1 MEFTSLNYIDYIALA
16 ILFISAMLST
26 IRGMT
31 REFLGLVGWFV
42 AIFIA
47 KLTSPILVP
56 ILEGFISVVYVITP
70 LSLVIPFLAAFI
82 VWYVFAS
89 VVSPSLSRAGLG
101 ALDGGMGVFFGLAR
115 GAVIIVL
122 SYLALLYLFGGS
134 NKIPD
139 VVKESNASRFSILL
153 INTTKPIL
161 PNIILMQ
168 FDNLSLLEIQSPGSN
183 TLNTDPKSAATT
195 RNQENVETNA
205 QNTVEFETDK
215 KPASANLTVRAVE

>member
-1 MEFTSLNYIDYIALA
+1 MEFTSLNYVDYLAIA

-47 KLTSPILVP
+47 KLSSPVLIPL
-56 ILEGFISVVYVITP
+56 LDSFISVSSIITP
-70 LSLVIPFLAAFI
+70 ISWIIPFFAAFI

-122 SYLALLYLFGGS
+122 CYLVLVFLFGGEKQTP
-134 NKIPD
+134 N
-139 VVKESNASRFSILL
+139 VVRESNTARFSL
-153 INTTKPIL
+153 IIINLTKPLL
-161 PNIILMQ
+161 PNSIQNQ
-168 FDNLSLLEIQSPGSN
+168 FDDLSIPTIESDSSN
-183 TLNTDPKSAATT
+183 AVAKEQPLADTANQQRSGVVVAGDAQAAENPVAVTL
-195 RNQENVETNA
+195 QE
-205 QNTVEFETDK
+205 
-215 KPASANLTVRAVE
+215 RAVD

>member
-1 MEFTSLNYIDYIALA
+1 MEFTSLNYVDYLAIA

-47 KLTSPILVP
+47 KLSSPVLIPL
-56 ILEGFISVVYVITP
+56 LDSFISVSSIITP
-70 LSLVIPFLAAFI
+70 ISWIIPFFAAFI

-89 VVSPSLSRAGLG
+89 AVSPSLSRAGLG

-122 SYLALLYLFGGS
+122 CYLVLVFLFGGEKQTP
-134 NKIPD
+134 N
-139 VVKESNASRFSILL
+139 VVRESNTARFSL
-153 INTTKPIL
+153 IIINLTKPLL
-161 PNIILMQ
+161 PHSIQNQ
-168 FDNLSLLEIQSPGSN
+168 FDDLSIPTIESDSSN
-183 TLNTDPKSAATT
+183 AAAQEQPLADTANQKRSGVVVAGDAQAAKNPVAVTL
-195 RNQENVETNA
+195 QE
-205 QNTVEFETDK
+205 
-215 KPASANLTVRAVE
+215 RAVD

>member
-1 MEFTSLNYIDYIALA
+1 MEFTSLNYVDYLAIA

-47 KLTSPILVP
+47 KLSSPVLIPL
-56 ILEGFISVVYVITP
+56 LDSFISVSSIITP
-70 LSLVIPFLAAFI
+70 ISWIIPFFAAFI

-122 SYLALLYLFGGS
+122 CYLVLVFLFGGEKQTP
-134 NKIPD
+134 N
-139 VVKESNASRFSILL
+139 VVRESNTARFSL
-153 INTTKPIL
+153 IIINLTKPLL
-161 PNIILMQ
+161 PHSIQNQ
-168 FDNLSLLEIQSPGSN
+168 FDDLSIPTIESDSSN
-183 TLNTDPKSAATT
+183 AAAQEQPLADTANQKRSGAVVAGDAQAAKNPVAVTL
-195 RNQENVETNA
+195 QE
-205 QNTVEFETDK
+205 
-215 KPASANLTVRAVE
+215 RAVD

>member
-1 MEFTSLNYIDYIALA
+1 MEFTSLNYVDYLAIA

-42 AIFIA
+42 ALFIA
-47 KLTSPILVP
+47 KLSSPVLIPL
-56 ILEGFISVVYVITP
+56 LDSFISVSSIITP
-70 LSLVIPFLAAFI
+70 ISWIIPFFAAFI

-122 SYLALLYLFGGS
+122 CYLVLVFLFGGEKQTP
-134 NKIPD
+134 N
-139 VVKESNASRFSILL
+139 VVRESNTARFSL
-153 INTTKPIL
+153 IIINLTKPLL
-161 PNIILMQ
+161 PNSIQNQ
-168 FDNLSLLEIQSPGSN
+168 FDDLSIPTIESDSSN
-183 TLNTDPKSAATT
+183 AAAQEQPLADTANQKRSGVVVAGDAQAAKNPVAVTL
-195 RNQENVETNA
+195 QE
-205 QNTVEFETDK
+205 
-215 KPASANLTVRAVE
+215 RAVD

>member
-1 MEFTSLNYIDYIALA
+1 MEFTSLNYVDYLAIA

-47 KLTSPILVP
+47 KLSSPVLIPL
-56 ILEGFISVVYVITP
+56 LDSFISVSSIITP
-70 LSLVIPFLAAFI
+70 ISWIIPFFAAFI

-115 GAVIIVL
+115 GAVIIVIC
-122 SYLALLYLFGGS
+122 YLVLVFLFGGEKQTP
-134 NKIPD
+134 N
-139 VVKESNASRFSILL
+139 VVRESNTARFSL
-153 INTTKPIL
+153 IIINLTKPLL
-161 PNIILMQ
+161 PHSIQNQ
-168 FDNLSLLEIQSPGSN
+168 FDDLSIPTIESDSSN
-183 TLNTDPKSAATT
+183 AAAQEQPLADTANQKRSGVVVAGDAQAAKNPVAVTL
-195 RNQENVETNA
+195 QE
-205 QNTVEFETDK
+205 
-215 KPASANLTVRAVE
+215 RAVD

>member
-1 MEFTSLNYIDYIALA
+1 MEFTSLNYVDYLAIA

-47 KLTSPILVP
+47 KLSSPVLIPL
-56 ILEGFISVVYVITP
+56 LDSFISVSSIITP
-70 LSLVIPFLAAFI
+70 ISWIIPFFAAFI

-89 VVSPSLSRAGLG
+89 AVSPSLSRAGLG

-122 SYLALLYLFGGS
+122 FYLVLVFLFGGEKQTP
-134 NKIPD
+134 N
-139 VVKESNASRFSILL
+139 VVRESNTARFSL
-153 INTTKPIL
+153 IIINLTKPLL
-161 PNIILMQ
+161 PHSIQNQ
-168 FDNLSLLEIQSPGSN
+168 FDDLSIPTIESDSSN
-183 TLNTDPKSAATT
+183 AAAQKQPLADTANQQRSGVVVAGDAQAAENPVAVTL
-195 RNQENVETNA
+195 QE
-205 QNTVEFETDK
+205 
-215 KPASANLTVRAVE
+215 RAVD

>member
-1 MEFTSLNYIDYIALA
+1 MEFTSLNYVDYLAIA

-47 KLTSPILVP
+47 KLSSPVLIPL
-56 ILEGFISVVYVITP
+56 LDSFISVSSIITP
-70 LSLVIPFLAAFI
+70 ISWIIPFFAAFI

-89 VVSPSLSRAGLG
+89 VVSPSLSRSGLG

-122 SYLALLYLFGGS
+122 CYLVLVFLFGGEKQTP
-134 NKIPD
+134 N
-139 VVKESNASRFSILL
+139 VVRESNTARFSL
-153 INTTKPIL
+153 IIINLTKPLL
-161 PNIILMQ
+161 PNSIQNQ
-168 FDNLSLLEIQSPGSN
+168 FDDLSIPTIESDSSN
-183 TLNTDPKSAATT
+183 AAAQEQPLADTANQKRSGVVVAGDAQAAKNPVAVTL
-195 RNQENVETNA
+195 QE
-205 QNTVEFETDK
+205 
-215 KPASANLTVRAVE
+215 RAVD

>member
-1 MEFTSLNYIDYIALA
+1 MEFTSLNYVDYLAIA

-47 KLTSPILVP
+47 KLSSPVLIPPLDS
-56 ILEGFISVVYVITP
+56 FISVSSIITP
-70 LSLVIPFLAAFI
+70 ISWIIPFFAAFI

-122 SYLALLYLFGGS
+122 CYLVLVFLFGGEKQTP
-134 NKIPD
+134 N
-139 VVKESNASRFSILL
+139 VVRESNTARFSL
-153 INTTKPIL
+153 IIINLTKPLL
-161 PNIILMQ
+161 PNSIQNQ
-168 FDNLSLLEIQSPGSN
+168 FDDLSIPTIESDSSN
-183 TLNTDPKSAATT
+183 AVAKERPLADTANQQRSGVVVAGDAQAAENPVAVTL
-195 RNQENVETNA
+195 QE
-205 QNTVEFETDK
+205 
-215 KPASANLTVRAVE
+215 RAVD

>member
-1 MEFTSLNYIDYIALA
+1 MEFTSLNYVDYLAIA

-47 KLTSPILVP
+47 KLSSPVLIPL
-56 ILEGFISVVYVITP
+56 LDSFISVSSIITP
-70 LSLVIPFLAAFI
+70 VSWIIPFFAAFI

-89 VVSPSLSRAGLG
+89 AVSPSLSRAGLG

-122 SYLALLYLFGGS
+122 CYLVLVFLFGGEKQTP
-134 NKIPD
+134 N
-139 VVKESNASRFSILL
+139 VVRESNTARFSL
-153 INTTKPIL
+153 IIINLTKPLL
-161 PNIILMQ
+161 PNSIQNQ
-168 FDNLSLLEIQSPGSN
+168 FDDLSIPTIESDSSN
-183 TLNTDPKSAATT
+183 AAAQKQPLADTANQQRSGVVVAGDAQAAKNPVAVTL
-195 RNQENVETNA
+195 QE
-205 QNTVEFETDK
+205 
-215 KPASANLTVRAVE
+215 RAVD

>member
-1 MEFTSLNYIDYIALA
+1 MEFTSLNYVDYLAIA

-47 KLTSPILVP
+47 KLSSPVLIPL
-56 ILEGFISVVYVITP
+56 LDSFISVSSIITP
-70 LSLVIPFLAAFI
+70 ISWIIPFFAAFI

-122 SYLALLYLFGGS
+122 CYLVLVFLFGGEKQTP
-134 NKIPD
+134 N
-139 VVKESNASRFSILL
+139 VVRESNTARFSL
-153 INTTKPIL
+153 IIINLTTPLL
-161 PNIILMQ
+161 PNSIQNQ
-168 FDNLSLLEIQSPGSN
+168 FDDLSIPTIESDSSN
-183 TLNTDPKSAATT
+183 AAAQEQPLADTANQKRSGVVVAGDAQAAKNPVAVTL
-195 RNQENVETNA
+195 QE
-205 QNTVEFETDK
+205 
-215 KPASANLTVRAVE
+215 RAVD

>member
-1 MEFTSLNYIDYIALA
+1 MEFTSLNYIDYLAIA

-47 KLTSPILVP
+47 KLSSPVLIPL
-56 ILEGFISVVYVITP
+56 LDSFISVSSIITP
-70 LSLVIPFLAAFI
+70 ISWIIPFFASFI

-89 VVSPSLSRAGLG
+89 VVSPRLSRAGLG

-122 SYLALLYLFGGS
+122 CYLVLVFLFGGEKQTP
-134 NKIPD
+134 N
-139 VVKESNASRFSILL
+139 VVRESNTAHFSL
-153 INTTKPIL
+153 IIINLTKPLL
-161 PNIILMQ
+161 PNSIQNQ
-168 FDNLSLLEIQSPGSN
+168 FDDLSIPTIESDSSN
-183 TLNTDPKSAATT
+183 AAAQGQPLADIANQQRSGVVVSGGAQAAKNPVAVTL
-195 RNQENVETNA
+195 QE
-205 QNTVEFETDK
+205 
-215 KPASANLTVRAVE
+215 RAVD

>member
-1 MEFTSLNYIDYIALA
+1 MEFTSLNYVDYLAIA

-47 KLTSPILVP
+47 KLSSPVLIPL
-56 ILEGFISVVYVITP
+56 LDSFISVSSIITP
-70 LSLVIPFLAAFI
+70 ISWIIPFFAAFI

-122 SYLALLYLFGGS
+122 CYLVLVFLFGGEKQTP
-134 NKIPD
+134 N
-139 VVKESNASRFSILL
+139 VVRESNTARFSL
-153 INTTKPIL
+153 IIINLTKPLL
-161 PNIILMQ
+161 PNSIQNQ
-168 FDNLSLLEIQSPGSN
+168 FDDLSIPTIESDSSN
-183 TLNTDPKSAATT
+183 AAAQEQPLADTANQKRSGVVVAGDAQAAENPVAATQ
-195 RNQENVETNA
+195 QE
-205 QNTVEFETDK
+205 
-215 KPASANLTVRAVE
+215 RAVD

>member
-1 MEFTSLNYIDYIALA
+1 MEFTSLNYVDYLAIA

-47 KLTSPILVP
+47 KLSSPVLIPL
-56 ILEGFISVVYVITP
+56 LDSFISVSSIITP
-70 LSLVIPFLAAFI
+70 ISWIIPFFAAFI

-122 SYLALLYLFGGS
+122 CYLVLVFLFGGEKQTP
-134 NKIPD
+134 N
-139 VVKESNASRFSILL
+139 VVRESNTARFSL
-153 INTTKPIL
+153 IIINLTKPLL
-161 PNIILMQ
+161 PNSIQNQ
-168 FDNLSLLEIQSPGSN
+168 FDDLSIPTIESDSSN
-183 TLNTDPKSAATT
+183 AAAQGQPLTDASNQQRSGVVVAGDAQAAVNDVAVTL
-195 RNQENVETNA
+195 QE
-205 QNTVEFETDK
+205 
-215 KPASANLTVRAVE
+215 RAVD

>member
-1 MEFTSLNYIDYIALA
+1 MEFTSLNYVDYLAIA

-47 KLTSPILVP
+47 KLSSPVLIPL
-56 ILEGFISVVYVITP
+56 LDSFISVSSIITP
-70 LSLVIPFLAAFI
+70 ISWIIPFFAAFI

-89 VVSPSLSRAGLG
+89 AVSPSLSRAGLG

-122 SYLALLYLFGGS
+122 FYLVLVFLFGS
-134 NKIPD
+134 EKQTPN
-139 VVKESNASRFSILL
+139 VVRESNTARFSLVI
-153 INTTKPIL
+153 INLTKPLL
-161 PNIILMQ
+161 PNSIQNQ
-168 FDNLSLLEIQSPGSN
+168 FDDLSIPTIESDSSNAAAQGQPLADTANQQGSGAVIAGDAQAAEN
-183 TLNTDPKSAATT
+183 PVAVTL
-195 RNQENVETNA
+195 QE
-205 QNTVEFETDK
+205 
-215 KPASANLTVRAVE
+215 RAVD

>member
-1 MEFTSLNYIDYIALA
+1 MEFTSLNYVDYLAIA

-47 KLTSPILVP
+47 KLSSPVLIPL
-56 ILEGFISVVYVITP
+56 LDSFISVSSIITP
-70 LSLVIPFLAAFI
+70 ISWIIPFFAAFI

-122 SYLALLYLFGGS
+122 CYLVLVFLFGGEKQTP
-134 NKIPD
+134 N
-139 VVKESNASRFSILL
+139 VVRESNTARFSL
-153 INTTKPIL
+153 IIINLTKPLL
-161 PNIILMQ
+161 PNSIQNQ
-168 FDNLSLLEIQSPGSN
+168 FDDLSIPTIESDSSN
-183 TLNTDPKSAATT
+183 AAAQEQPLADTANQQRSGVVVAGDAQAAENPVAVTL
-195 RNQENVETNA
+195 QE
-205 QNTVEFETDK
+205 
-215 KPASANLTVRAVE
+215 RAVD

>member
-1 MEFTSLNYIDYIALA
+1 MEFTSLNYVDYLAIA
-16 ILFISAMLST
+16 ILFISAMVST

-47 KLTSPILVP
+47 KLSSPVLIPL
-56 ILEGFISVVYVITP
+56 LDSFISVSSIITP
-70 LSLVIPFLAAFI
+70 ISWIIPFFAAFI

-122 SYLALLYLFGGS
+122 CYLVLVFLFGGEKQTP
-134 NKIPD
+134 N
-139 VVKESNASRFSILL
+139 VVRESNTARFSL
-153 INTTKPIL
+153 IIINLTKPLL
-161 PNIILMQ
+161 PNSIQNQ
-168 FDNLSLLEIQSPGSN
+168 FDDLSIPTIESDSSN
-183 TLNTDPKSAATT
+183 AVAKEQPLADTANQQRSGVVVAGDAQAAENPVAVTL
-195 RNQENVETNA
+195 QE
-205 QNTVEFETDK
+205 
-215 KPASANLTVRAVE
+215 RAVD

>member
-1 MEFTSLNYIDYIALA
+1 MEFTSLNYVDYLAIA

-47 KLTSPILVP
+47 KLSSPVLIPPLDS
-56 ILEGFISVVYVITP
+56 FISVSSIITP
-70 LSLVIPFLAAFI
+70 ISWIIPFFAAFI

-122 SYLALLYLFGGS
+122 CYLVLVFLFGGEKQTP
-134 NKIPD
+134 N
-139 VVKESNASRFSILL
+139 VVRESNTARFSL
-153 INTTKPIL
+153 IIINLTKPLL
-161 PNIILMQ
+161 PNSIQNQ
-168 FDNLSLLEIQSPGSN
+168 FDDLSIPTIESDSSN
-183 TLNTDPKSAATT
+183 AAAQEQPLADTANQKRSGVVVAGDAQAAKNPIAVTL
-195 RNQENVETNA
+195 QE
-205 QNTVEFETDK
+205 
-215 KPASANLTVRAVE
+215 RAVD

>member
-1 MEFTSLNYIDYIALA
+1 MEFTSLNYVDYLAIA

-47 KLTSPILVP
+47 KLSSPVLIPL
-56 ILEGFISVVYVITP
+56 LDSFISVSSIITP
-70 LSLVIPFLAAFI
+70 MSWIIPFFAAFI

-89 VVSPSLSRAGLG
+89 AVSPSLSRAGLG

-122 SYLALLYLFGGS
+122 FYLVLVFLFGGEKQTP
-134 NKIPD
+134 N
-139 VVKESNASRFSILL
+139 VVRESNTARFSLVI
-153 INTTKPIL
+153 INLTKPLL
-161 PNIILMQ
+161 PNSIQNQ
-168 FDNLSLLEIQSPGSN
+168 FDDLSIPTIESDSSN
-183 TLNTDPKSAATT
+183 AAAQRQPLANTANQQRSGVVIAGDAQAAENPVAVTL
-195 RNQENVETNA
+195 QE
-205 QNTVEFETDK
+205 
-215 KPASANLTVRAVE
+215 RAVD

>member
-1 MEFTSLNYIDYIALA
+1 MEFTSLNYVDYLAIA

-47 KLTSPILVP
+47 KLSSPVLIPPLDS
-56 ILEGFISVVYVITP
+56 FISVSSIITP
-70 LSLVIPFLAAFI
+70 ISWIIPFFAAFI

-89 VVSPSLSRAGLG
+89 VVSPGLSRAGLG

-122 SYLALLYLFGGS
+122 CYLVLVFLFGGEKQTP
-134 NKIPD
+134 N
-139 VVKESNASRFSILL
+139 VVRESNTARFSL
-153 INTTKPIL
+153 IIINLTKPLL
-161 PNIILMQ
+161 PNSIQNQ
-168 FDNLSLLEIQSPGSN
+168 FDDLSIPTIESDSSN
-183 TLNTDPKSAATT
+183 AVAKERPLADTANQQRSGVVVAGDAQAAENPVAVTL
-195 RNQENVETNA
+195 QE
-205 QNTVEFETDK
+205 
-215 KPASANLTVRAVE
+215 RAVD

>member
-1 MEFTSLNYIDYIALA
+1 MEFTSLNYVDYLAIA

-47 KLTSPILVP
+47 KLSSPVLIPL
-56 ILEGFISVVYVITP
+56 LDSFISVSSIITP
-70 LSLVIPFLAAFI
+70 ISWIIPFFAAFI

-122 SYLALLYLFGGS
+122 CYLVLVFLFGGEKQTP
-134 NKIPD
+134 N
-139 VVKESNASRFSILL
+139 VVRESNTARFSL
-153 INTTKPIL
+153 IIINLTKPLL
-161 PNIILMQ
+161 PHSIQNQ
-168 FDNLSLLEIQSPGSN
+168 FDDLSIPTIESDSSN
-183 TLNTDPKSAATT
+183 AAAQEQPLADTANQKRSGVVVAGDAQAAKNPVAVTL
-195 RNQENVETNA
+195 QE
-205 QNTVEFETDK
+205 
-215 KPASANLTVRAVE
+215 RAVD

>member
-1 MEFTSLNYIDYIALA
+1 MEFTSLNYVDYLAIA

-47 KLTSPILVP
+47 KLSSPVLIPL
-56 ILEGFISVVYVITP
+56 LDSFISVSSIITP
-70 LSLVIPFLAAFI
+70 MSWIIPFFAAFI

-122 SYLALLYLFGGS
+122 CYLVLVFLFGGEKQTP
-134 NKIPD
+134 N
-139 VVKESNASRFSILL
+139 VVRESNTARFSL
-153 INTTKPIL
+153 IIINLTKPLL
-161 PNIILMQ
+161 PNSIQNQ
-168 FDNLSLLEIQSPGSN
+168 FDDLSNNNDKYQNDRLISS
-183 TLNTDPKSAATT
+183 KSK
-195 RNQENVETNA
+195 EC
-205 QNTVEFETDK
+205 
-215 KPASANLTVRAVE
+215 

>member
-1 MEFTSLNYIDYIALA
+1 MEFTSLNYVDYLAIA

-47 KLTSPILVP
+47 KLSSPVLIPL
-56 ILEGFISVVYVITP
+56 LDSFISVSSIITP
-70 LSLVIPFLAAFI
+70 ISWIIPFFAAFI

-122 SYLALLYLFGGS
+122 CYLVLVFLFGGEKQTP
-134 NKIPD
+134 N
-139 VVKESNASRFSILL
+139 VVRESNTARFSL
-153 INTTKPIL
+153 IIINLTKPLL
-161 PNIILMQ
+161 PNSIQNQ
-168 FDNLSLLEIQSPGSN
+168 FDDLSIPTIESDSSN
-183 TLNTDPKSAATT
+183 AAAQKQPLADTANQKRSGVVVAGDAQAAKNPVAVTL
-195 RNQENVETNA
+195 QE
-205 QNTVEFETDK
+205 
-215 KPASANLTVRAVE
+215 RAVD

>member
-1 MEFTSLNYIDYIALA
+1 MEFTSLNYVDYLAIA

-47 KLTSPILVP
+47 KLSSPVLIPPLDS
-56 ILEGFISVVYVITP
+56 FISVSSIITP
-70 LSLVIPFLAAFI
+70 ISWIIPFFAAFI

-89 VVSPSLSRAGLG
+89 VVSPGLSRAGLG

-122 SYLALLYLFGGS
+122 CYLVLVFLFGGEKQTP
-134 NKIPD
+134 N
-139 VVKESNASRFSILL
+139 VVRESNTARFSL
-153 INTTKPIL
+153 IIINLTKPLL
-161 PNIILMQ
+161 PNSIQNQ
-168 FDNLSLLEIQSPGSN
+168 FDDLSIPTIESDSSN
-183 TLNTDPKSAATT
+183 AVAKERPLADTANQQRSGVVVAGDAQAAENPVAVTQ
-195 RNQENVETNA
+195 QE
-205 QNTVEFETDK
+205 
-215 KPASANLTVRAVE
+215 RAVD

>member
-1 MEFTSLNYIDYIALA
+1 MEFTSLNYIDYLAIA

-47 KLTSPILVP
+47 KLSSPVLIPL
-56 ILEGFISVVYVITP
+56 LDSFISVSSIITP
-70 LSLVIPFLAAFI
+70 ISWIIPFFASFI

-89 VVSPSLSRAGLG
+89 VVSPRLSRAGLG

-122 SYLALLYLFGGS
+122 CYLVLVFLFGGEKQTP
-134 NKIPD
+134 N
-139 VVKESNASRFSILL
+139 VVRESNTAHFSL
-153 INTTKPIL
+153 IIINLTKPLL
-161 PNIILMQ
+161 PNSIQNQ
-168 FDNLSLLEIQSPGSN
+168 FDDLSIPTIESDSSN
-183 TLNTDPKSAATT
+183 AAAQGQPLADIANQQRSGVVVAGGAQAAENPVAVTL
-195 RNQENVETNA
+195 QE
-205 QNTVEFETDK
+205 
-215 KPASANLTVRAVE
+215 RAVD

>member
-1 MEFTSLNYIDYIALA
+1 MEFTSLNYVDYLAIA

-47 KLTSPILVP
+47 KLSSPVLIPL
-56 ILEGFISVVYVITP
+56 LDSFISVSSIITP
-70 LSLVIPFLAAFI
+70 ISWIIPFFAAFI

-122 SYLALLYLFGGS
+122 CYLVLVFLFGGEKQTP
-134 NKIPD
+134 N
-139 VVKESNASRFSILL
+139 VVRESNTARFSL
-153 INTTKPIL
+153 IIINLTKHLL
-161 PNIILMQ
+161 PNSIQNQ
-168 FDNLSLLEIQSPGSN
+168 FDDLSIPTIESDSSN
-183 TLNTDPKSAATT
+183 AAAQEQPLADTANQKRSGVVVAGDAQAAKNPVAVTL
-195 RNQENVETNA
+195 QE
-205 QNTVEFETDK
+205 
-215 KPASANLTVRAVE
+215 RAVD

>member
-1 MEFTSLNYIDYIALA
+1 MEFTSLNYVDYLAIA

-47 KLTSPILVP
+47 KLSSPVLISL
-56 ILEGFISVVYVITP
+56 LDSFIFVSSIITP
-70 LSLVIPFLAAFI
+70 ISWIIPFFAAFI

-122 SYLALLYLFGGS
+122 CYLVLVFLFGGEKQTP
-134 NKIPD
+134 N
-139 VVKESNASRFSILL
+139 VVRESNTARFSL
-153 INTTKPIL
+153 IIINLTKPLL
-161 PNIILMQ
+161 PNSIQNQ
-168 FDNLSLLEIQSPGSN
+168 FDDLSIPTIESDSSN
-183 TLNTDPKSAATT
+183 AAAQEQPLADTANQKRSGVVVAGDAQAAKNPVAVTL
-195 RNQENVETNA
+195 QE
-205 QNTVEFETDK
+205 
-215 KPASANLTVRAVE
+215 RAVD

>member
-1 MEFTSLNYIDYIALA
+1 MEFTSLNYVDYLAIA

-31 REFLGLVGWFV
+31 REFLGLVVWFV

-47 KLTSPILVP
+47 KLSSPVLIPL
-56 ILEGFISVVYVITP
+56 LDSFISVSSIITP
-70 LSLVIPFLAAFI
+70 ISWIIPFFAAFI

-122 SYLALLYLFGGS
+122 CYLVLVFLFGGEKQTP
-134 NKIPD
+134 N
-139 VVKESNASRFSILL
+139 VVRESNTARFSL
-153 INTTKPIL
+153 IIINLTKPLL
-161 PNIILMQ
+161 PNSIQNQ
-168 FDNLSLLEIQSPGSN
+168 FDDLSIPTIESDSSN
-183 TLNTDPKSAATT
+183 AAAQEQPLADTANQKRSGVVVAGDAQAAKNPVAVTL
-195 RNQENVETNA
+195 QE
-205 QNTVEFETDK
+205 
-215 KPASANLTVRAVE
+215 RAVD

>member
-1 MEFTSLNYIDYIALA
+1 MEFTSLNYVDYLAIA

-47 KLTSPILVP
+47 KLSSPVLIPL
-56 ILEGFISVVYVITP
+56 LDSFISVSSIITP
-70 LSLVIPFLAAFI
+70 ISWIIPFFAAFI

-122 SYLALLYLFGGS
+122 CYLVLVFLFGGEKQTP
-134 NKIPD
+134 N
-139 VVKESNASRFSILL
+139 VVRESNTARFSL
-153 INTTKPIL
+153 IIINLTKPLL
-161 PNIILMQ
+161 PHSIQNQ
-168 FDNLSLLEIQSPGSN
+168 FDDLSIPTIESDSSN
-183 TLNTDPKSAATT
+183 AAAQEQPLADTANQQRSGVVVAGDAQAAKNPVAVTL
-195 RNQENVETNA
+195 QE
-205 QNTVEFETDK
+205 
-215 KPASANLTVRAVE
+215 RAVD

>member
-1 MEFTSLNYIDYIALA
+1 MEFTSLNYVDYLAIA

-47 KLTSPILVP
+47 KLSSPVLIPL
-56 ILEGFISVVYVITP
+56 LDSFISVSSIITP
-70 LSLVIPFLAAFI
+70 ISWIIPFFAAFI

-122 SYLALLYLFGGS
+122 FYLVLVFLFGGEKQTP
-134 NKIPD
+134 N
-139 VVKESNASRFSILL
+139 VVRESNTARFSLVI
-153 INTTKPIL
+153 INLTKPLL
-161 PNIILMQ
+161 PNSIQNQ
-168 FDNLSLLEIQSPGSN
+168 FDDLSIPTIESDSSN
-183 TLNTDPKSAATT
+183 AAAQEQPLADTANQKRSGVVVAGDAQAAKNPVAVTL
-195 RNQENVETNA
+195 QE
-205 QNTVEFETDK
+205 
-215 KPASANLTVRAVE
+215 RAVD

>member
-1 MEFTSLNYIDYIALA
+1 MEFTSLNYVDYLAIA
-16 ILFISAMLST
+16 ILFISPMLST

-47 KLTSPILVP
+47 KLSSPVLIPL
-56 ILEGFISVVYVITP
+56 LDSFISVSSIITP
-70 LSLVIPFLAAFI
+70 ISWIIPFFAAFI

-122 SYLALLYLFGGS
+122 CYLVLVFLFGGEKQTP
-134 NKIPD
+134 N
-139 VVKESNASRFSILL
+139 VVRESNTARFSL
-153 INTTKPIL
+153 IIINLTKPLL
-161 PNIILMQ
+161 PNSIQNQ
-168 FDNLSLLEIQSPGSN
+168 FDDLSIPTIESDSSN
-183 TLNTDPKSAATT
+183 AAAQKQPLADTANQQRSGVVVAGDAQAAKNPVAVTL
-195 RNQENVETNA
+195 QE
-205 QNTVEFETDK
+205 
-215 KPASANLTVRAVE
+215 RAVD

>member
-56 ILEGFISVVYVITP
+56 ILEGFISVVYVIIP

-89 VVSPSLSRAGLG
+89 VVSPGLSRAGLG

-122 SYLALLYLFGGS
+122 CYLVLVFLFGGEKQTP
-134 NKIPD
+134 N
-139 VVKESNASRFSILL
+139 VVRESNTARFSLFL
-153 INTTKPIL
+153 INTTKPIYL
-161 PNIILMQ
+161 I
-168 FDNLSLLEIQSPGSN
+168 
-183 TLNTDPKSAATT
+183 
-195 RNQENVETNA
+195 
-205 QNTVEFETDK
+205 
-215 KPASANLTVRAVE
+215 